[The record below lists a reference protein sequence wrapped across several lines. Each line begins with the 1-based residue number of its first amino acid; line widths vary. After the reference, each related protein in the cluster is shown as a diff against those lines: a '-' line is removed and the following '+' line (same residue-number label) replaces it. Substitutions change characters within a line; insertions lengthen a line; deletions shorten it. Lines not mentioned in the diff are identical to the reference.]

1 MSELKHTRLF
11 DNLDQLLTYE
21 QLSQWLGL
29 SVRTLEKYVHRSEIP
44 FVKLKRSVRFRIHD
58 IEIWLQ
64 SKTIGEKHGN

>member
-1 MSELKHTRLF
+1 MSELKNTLLF

-21 QLSQWLGL
+21 QLSLWLGL

-44 FVKLKRSVRFRIHD
+44 FVKLKRSVRFRVCD
-58 IEIWLQ
+58 IENWLQ